1 MVNEFVVLLCAF
13 LMVAFL
19 DNGQQ
24 RTGFATAII
33 LLFSTTI
40 IGSFVISIIFQVYMI
55 LVGRKR
61 AKTEMVTKIEIQN
74 ASNMSL
80 HNKGR
85 DENTNRQE
93 EVKEEGHV
101 SRKDSLIFEDNNE
114 DGRS

>member
-1 MVNEFVVLLCAF
+1 
-13 LMVAFL
+13 MVAFL
-19 DNGQQ
+19 ENGEQ

-33 LLFSTTI
+33 VLFSTTT
-40 IGSFVISIIFQVYMI
+40 IGSFFISIIFQVYLI
-55 LVGRKR
+55 LIRRKR

-85 DENTNRQE
+85 DESTNRHE
-93 EVKEEGHV
+93 EVKEGHV